1 MKNYTTAF
9 LRNLNQRLIGT
20 NIRRMK
26 ETTTITLMVI
36 ATDGMNSKTI
46 KKTAIERMAM
56 EKIVEEEEAI

>member
-1 MKNYTTAF
+1 
-9 LRNLNQRLIGT
+9 
-20 NIRRMK
+20 MK
-26 ETTTITLMVI
+26 ETTTITPMVI